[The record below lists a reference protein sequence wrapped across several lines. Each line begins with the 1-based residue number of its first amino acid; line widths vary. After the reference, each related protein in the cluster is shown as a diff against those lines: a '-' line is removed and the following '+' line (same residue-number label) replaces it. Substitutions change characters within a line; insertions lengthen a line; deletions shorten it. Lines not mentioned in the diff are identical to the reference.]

1 MVLCAIVPYKIK
13 FMCKVQFL
21 EKKNG
26 EKYEKTVIDG
36 IYKNGW
42 FYYINFMPEITT
54 KIRAVGCW
62 GG

>member
-1 MVLCAIVPYKIK
+1 MK
-13 FMCKVQFL
+13 
-21 EKKNG
+21 
-26 EKYEKTVIDG
+26 KYEKTVIDG